1 MNKQLDLFAHY
12 TRASNRFAWHNIT
25 YSNQSCLLNLAKNIE
40 SNIFI
45 DLRKLSYFPPPKYD
59 PAALQKFVSDH
70 HIGYFSF
77 GKSMLSRDY
86 YERVRHDWKKY
97 NKSRCFNVIFIG
109 DEQTLNDQN
118 SVKFVEKLVT
128 KFSMVQVIMK

>member
-1 MNKQLDLFAHY
+1 
-12 TRASNRFAWHNIT
+12 
-25 YSNQSCLLNLAKNIE
+25 
-40 SNIFI
+40 
-45 DLRKLSYFPPPKYD
+45 
-59 PAALQKFVSDH
+59 
-70 HIGYFSF
+70 
-77 GKSMLSRDY
+77 MLSRDY